1 MDVFFDVLCQLGM
14 QGNRNFLRFNVD
26 GKEWNGMLF
35 IKFEI
40 AQVIMPPIEWDDWHN
55 GLPFVFCFSVF
66 FNILE
71 FRT

>member
-1 MDVFFDVLCQLGM
+1 MDVFFDVLCLLGM

-40 AQVIMPPIEWDDWHN
+40 AQVIIPPIEWND
-55 GLPFVFCFSVF
+55 
-66 FNILE
+66 
-71 FRT
+71 